1 MMQKARQWWKWFAM
15 ETGHPVM
22 AAIVIAVLL
31 IAGPC
36 VLVVGMMKALDT
48 QTFSASGR

>member
-1 MMQKARQWWKWFAM
+1 MMLKVKHWWKWFAM

-22 AAIVIAVLL
+22 AAIVIAVML

-36 VLVVGMMKALDT
+36 VLVMGMMKAFDT
-48 QTFSASGR
+48 QTFTGR